1 MRANWMKVI
10 ALFVLAAMLIAS
22 TGLAEAVDL
31 AAIDWNARYTYA
43 ELEDQLQAIA
53 ETYPDVTE
61 LYPIGTTYQERTLW
75 CMELTN
81 PAIDKADKTGVT
93 VVANI
98 HGGERESA
106 SSAMYFAW

>member
-1 MRANWMKVI
+1 MKANWMKVI

-53 ETYPDVTE
+53 ET
-61 LYPIGTTYQERTLW
+61 
-75 CMELTN
+75 
-81 PAIDKADKTGVT
+81 
-93 VVANI
+93 
-98 HGGERESA
+98 
-106 SSAMYFAW
+106 